1 MDWSKYFTP
10 ELITS
15 YVIFFLGAFLSLIG
29 FFFVRWL
36 SRTKPQKVNLL
47 KESESSL
54 VEVSQQVKNEIV
66 VTYKGKTANSLFL
79 TTFSMW
85 NGGQEVIDNIEV
97 ALDFQDTE
105 VMEVVVD
112 DSILDRAKGIKKTV
126 SNNRLE
132 LSLPYLNPHKEYS
145 DKVKIRVFALN
156 PIAIKNISGG
166 GRGWVVESIDHV
178 QFISDITN
186 EVASISSIQNITS
199 PTQLALSIFKSYV
212 KLIPTFLKF
221 TTRLWL

>member
-1 MDWSKYFTP
+1 MDLNKFLTP
-10 ELITS
+10 EAIAA
-15 YVIFFLGAFLSLIG
+15 YVIFFLSVLFGLIG
-29 FFFVRWL
+29 FFFSRWL
-36 SRTKPQKVNLL
+36 SKTKPQKVNLL

-54 VEVSQQVKNEIV
+54 VEISQQVKSEIV
-66 VTYKGKTANSLFL
+66 VTYKGKNANSLFL

-85 NGGQEVIDNIEV
+85 NGGQEEIDNIDL

-112 DSILDRAKGIKKTV
+112 DSISDRAKNIKKTV

-132 LSLPYLNPHKEYS
+132 LSLPYLNPHKEYG
-145 DKVKIRVFALN
+145 DKVKVKVFALN
-156 PIAIKNISGG
+156 PIAIKNVSGG
-166 GRGWVVESIDHV
+166 GRGWVVESIDRV

-186 EVASISSIQNITS
+186 EVASVASIQNISS
-199 PTQLALSIFKSYV
+199 PKELVLAIVKSYI
-212 KLIPTFLKF
+212 KLLPTLLKF

>member
-1 MDWSKYFTP
+1 MDWNKYFTP

-29 FFFVRWL
+29 FFLVRWL

-54 VEVSQQVKNEIV
+54 VEISQQVKSEIV

-112 DSILDRAKGIKKTV
+112 DSILDRAKAIKKTV

-145 DKVKIRVFALN
+145 DKVKIKVFALN
-156 PIAIKNISGG
+156 PITIKNVYGG
-166 GRGWVVESIDHV
+166 GRGWVVESIDRV
-178 QFISDITN
+178 QLLADISD
-186 EVASISSIQNITS
+186 EVASVASIQNISS
-199 PTQLALSIFKSYV
+199 PIGLVASVIKAYVRLLPTLA
-212 KLIPTFLKF
+212 KF
-221 TTRLWL
+221 VTRL

>member
-1 MDWSKYFTP
+1 MDWSKFSTP

-15 YVIFFLGAFLSLIG
+15 YVIFFLGALFGLIG
-29 FFFVRWL
+29 FFFSRWL
-36 SRTKPQKVNLL
+36 SKTKPQKVNLL

-54 VEVSQQVKNEIV
+54 VEVAQQVKSEIV

-85 NGGQEVIDNIEV
+85 NSGQQIIDNIAV

-105 VMEVVVD
+105 VMEVIVD
-112 DSILDRAKGIKKTV
+112 DSIVDRAKNITKTV

-132 LSLPYLNPHKEYS
+132 LSLTYLNPHKEYS
-145 DKVKIRVFALN
+145 DKVKIKVFALN
-156 PIAIKNISGG
+156 PIAIKSVGGG
-166 GRGWVVESIDHV
+166 GRGWVVESIDRV

-186 EVASISSIQNITS
+186 EVASVASIQNISS
-199 PTQLALSIFKSYV
+199 PRELVLAVAKSYI